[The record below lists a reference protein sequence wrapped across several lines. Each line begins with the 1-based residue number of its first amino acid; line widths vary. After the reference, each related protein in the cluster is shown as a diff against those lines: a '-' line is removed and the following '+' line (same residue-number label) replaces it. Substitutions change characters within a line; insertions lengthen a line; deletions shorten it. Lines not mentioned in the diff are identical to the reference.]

1 MTLVVILI
9 SLTLLLLAI
18 VIYGIMIYNTII
30 KHKNSIDNAFA
41 SVDVMLKKRHELIP
55 NLVNAVKGYMNH
67 EQGTLNEIVSLRNR
81 AEHAALPLPQKL
93 ILENALS
100 QSLEKVLLQV
110 EDYPDLKASEN
121 FLQLQQALNT
131 VEEYLSASRRFY
143 NAAVTQYNNSIEIFP
158 NNLIASRF
166 GFLKQAVFE
175 SKNEERQHVD
185 LNKQFNQAEN

>member
-1 MTLVVILI
+1 MFT
-9 SLTLLLLAI
+9 I
-18 VIYGIMIYNTII
+18 VISIAVIILFLVAYYVITIFNTII
-30 KHKNSIDNAFA
+30 KHKNAIDNAFA

-55 NLVNAVKGYMNH
+55 NLVNAVKGYLNH
-67 EQGTLNEIVSLRNR
+67 EKSTLSEIVSLRNR
-81 AEHAALPLPQKL
+81 AENATLPPAQKM
-93 ILENALS
+93 IIENALS

-166 GFLKQAVFE
+166 GFLKQDVFE
-175 SKNEERQHVD
+175 SKNEERQSVD
-185 LNKQFNQAEN
+185 LDKQFNQAEN